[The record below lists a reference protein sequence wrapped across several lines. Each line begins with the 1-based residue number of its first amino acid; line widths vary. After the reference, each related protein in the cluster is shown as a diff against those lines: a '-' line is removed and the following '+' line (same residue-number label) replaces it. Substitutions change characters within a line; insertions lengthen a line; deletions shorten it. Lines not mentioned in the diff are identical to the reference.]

1 MWSSHV
7 LKNKLNV
14 SSVLYPHPLFSIFFL
29 PPHSSRGLVCEEWAS
44 GKLCTG
50 FFYLWLLFVLM
61 SLLTFKTGQTQRSRG
76 DCLWLQSC
84 YLFAPN
90 RCDLDRRQSYEGSLW
105 TSLALSTG
113 PHHIMLTDARSVNCW
128 HDVESCRSLSY
139 IREMLLKRFL
149 RNPWLLKA
157 FDLCQC

>member
-1 MWSSHV
+1 MV
-7 LKNKLNV
+7 L
-14 SSVLYPHPLFSIFFL
+14 PRIEEQTQCLFSPVSPSTVFNFFSSSSLFPWVSLWRMGFWKALYRFLL
-29 PPHSSRGLVCEEWAS
+29 PI
-44 GKLCTG
+44 
-50 FFYLWLLFVLM
+50 WLLFVLM

-113 PHHIMLTDARSVNCW
+113 PHHVMLTDARSVNCW
-128 HDVESCRSLSY
+128 HDVESRRSLSY

-157 FDLCQC
+157 FDLCHC